1 MSEKKVRYANLDL
14 LKGIAMLLVITL
26 HLPLW
31 RTDYYETSNVSRMIQ
46 YAFRLLSEGVP
57 IFLMING
64 MLIIPRKHLDLKE
77 HYKKTF
83 RIFLVMLAWEV
94 IYTVSYILV
103 TGCEKLN
110 YKVVVNAV
118 LTTAVGSKYTG
129 LFWFLQG
136 LIALYIIYP
145 VIRLVYQTSYKYYCC
160 LFAFLLG
167 SRIIYFLSVELGPIS
182 EYYMV
187 NDNWIVNIP
196 GWINHFQMV
205 PMEVG
210 KADYLLYFMMGG
222 VVMHEIR
229 RIQAHRHVWA
239 IVGLLAWFLACCYGF
254 FRTNFDQE
262 VYHPDFNYVSIFM
275 LVMLTGWLAAT
286 FWFQDRGTVFNRFV
300 TNVGKNTLGIYAVHQ
315 ILIKFYEYFRCLN
328 SPKINMEKVKDLWDL
343 SGQYLKLAPAF
354 PERLVTILAIF
365 LISWL
370 ITIIFR
376 KIPVLKYLVEL

>member
-31 RTDYYETSNVSRMIQ
+31 RTDYYETGNVSRMIQ

-57 IFLMING
+57 VFLMING

-160 LFAFLLG
+160 LFAFLAG
-167 SRIIYFLSVELGPIS
+167 SRILYFLAAELGPIS
-182 EYYMV
+182 QRYMI

-196 GWINHFQMV
+196 GWVNQFQMV
-205 PMEVG
+205 PIEAA
-210 KADYLLYFMMGG
+210 KADYLLFFMMGG
-222 VVMHEIR
+222 VVMHEIK
-229 RIQAHRHVWA
+229 RIQAHRHIWA
-239 IVGLLAWFLACCYGF
+239 LAGLLAWILAICYGF
-254 FRTNFDQE
+254 FRTNFDRQL
-262 VYHPDFNYVSIFM
+262 YNPAFNYASVFM
-275 LVMLTGWLAAT
+275 LVMLVGWLAST
-286 FWFQDRGTVFNRFV
+286 FWFQDRGNAFNRFV
-300 TNVGKNTLGIYAVHQ
+300 TSVGKNTLGIYAVHQ
-315 ILIKFYEYFRCLN
+315 ILIKFYEYFRCIN
-328 SPKINMEKVKDLWDL
+328 SSRVDMGKVQDIWEL
-343 SGQYLKLAPAF
+343 SDQYLKLAPDF
-354 PERLVTILAIF
+354 TERLLTILAVF

-370 ITIIFR
+370 ITLLFR
-376 KIPVLKYLVEL
+376 KIPLLHYLVEL

>member
-31 RTDYYETSNVSRMIQ
+31 RTDYYETGNVSRMIQ

-77 HYKKTF
+77 HYKKTL
-83 RIFLVMLAWEV
+83 RIFLVMLSWEV

-103 TGCEKLN
+103 TGSEKLT
-110 YKVVVNAV
+110 YKVVFNAV
-118 LTTAVGSKYTG
+118 LTTAVGSRYTG

-136 LIALYIIYP
+136 LVALYVIYP
-145 VIRLVYQTSYKYYCC
+145 VIRLLYQTSYKYYCC
-160 LFAFLLG
+160 LFAFLAG
-167 SRIIYFLSVELGPIS
+167 SRILYFLSSELGSIS
-182 EYYMV
+182 QRYMT

-196 GWINHFQMV
+196 GWINQFQMI
-205 PMEVG
+205 PIETA
-210 KADYLLYFMMGG
+210 KADYLLFFMIGG
-222 VVMHEIR
+222 IVMHEIR

-239 IVGLLAWFLACCYGF
+239 AAGLLAWILAICYGF
-254 FRTNFDQE
+254 FRTNFDRQ
-262 VYHPDFNYVSIFM
+262 VYNPAFNYASVFM
-275 LVMLTGWLAAT
+275 LVMLVGWLAST
-286 FWFQDRGTVFNRFV
+286 FWYQDRGNDLNRFV
-300 TNVGKNTLGIYAVHQ
+300 TSVGKNTLGIYAVHL

-328 SPKINMEKVKDLWDL
+328 SGSVDMGKVKDLWEL
-343 SGQYLKLAPAF
+343 SDQYLKLAPAF
-354 PERLVTILAIF
+354 SERLITILAVFF
-365 LISWL
+365 LSWL
-370 ITIIFR
+370 ITLILK